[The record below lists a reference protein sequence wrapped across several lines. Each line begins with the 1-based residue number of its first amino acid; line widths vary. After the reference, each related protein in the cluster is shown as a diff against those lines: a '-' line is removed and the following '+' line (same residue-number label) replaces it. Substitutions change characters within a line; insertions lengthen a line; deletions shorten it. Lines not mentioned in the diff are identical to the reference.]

1 LPPGNFPFLVGAN
14 SSAADAAA
22 SVEFEILPHFWQRW
36 WFLAFVVVAIR
47 ERSDSMGDLASRIRR
62 FADEVLGGSD
72 NSCNVVAMEDDR
84 DRRLTVDARH
94 Q

>member
-1 LPPGNFPFLVGAN
+1 
-14 SSAADAAA
+14 
-22 SVEFEILPHFWQRW
+22 
-36 WFLAFVVVAIR
+36 
-47 ERSDSMGDLASRIRR
+47 MGDLASRIRR